1 VSTAALPRDGH
12 ALRRRRA
19 LWLLW
24 LALPLAGLG
33 FQIAAKRVAEAL
45 QGAAVGW
52 ELAAQVLHLPA
63 AWAAVACEV
72 GGLAAWMVI
81 LSEIS
86 LGAAFSISALS
97 YVLVIGASWTL
108 FGEPIGALQILGGS
122 AILTGVWLIGR
133 APAKE

>member
-1 VSTAALPRDGH
+1 MSSAALPGHGH

-45 QGAAVGW
+45 LGADWGW
-52 ELAAQVLHLPA
+52 ALAAQALRLPA
-63 AWAAVACEV
+63 AWAAVACELA
-72 GGLAAWMVI
+72 GLLAWMVI

-108 FGEPIGALQILGGS
+108 FGEPVAALQILGGA

-133 APAKE
+133 APGKE

>member
-1 VSTAALPRDGH
+1 MSTAALPRDRP

-33 FQIAAKRVAEAL
+33 FQIAAKRIADAL
-45 QGAAVGW
+45 LGAPWDWA
-52 ELAAQVLHLPA
+52 LAARALRLPET
-63 AWAAVACEV
+63 WVALGCEL
-72 GGLAAWMVI
+72 GGLGAWMVI

-108 FGEPIGALQILGGS
+108 FGEPVAALQILGGG

-133 APAKE
+133 APGEE